1 MAAWHEETSVTGGIV
16 DTGKG
21 SQDLSLQP
29 LTSPDPLFL
38 MSEVRLASLESH
50 GVRRARRMR
59 GEQLNPGDGAVR
71 PMTTSP
77 SRPVLILNGAHAL
90 CGPCI
95 SPEMEASRGF
105 GGSSK
110 VPRGDDS
117 GEVCLGLSCW
127 RVDPSLVQDKITW
140 TAAEPNFQNYT

>member
-1 MAAWHEETSVTGGIV
+1 MVSSTPE
-16 DTGKG
+16 KG
-21 SQDLSLQP
+21 SQDLSLQFVHCAERRP
-29 LTSPDPLFL
+29 LTSPDPLFP

-59 GEQLNPGDGAVR
+59 GEQLDPGDGAVR

-77 SRPVLILNGAHAL
+77 SRPVLVLNGAHVL

-95 SPEMEASRGF
+95 SPEMGLKQPSRGF

-110 VPRGDDS
+110 VPRGDS
-117 GEVCLGLSCW
+117 GEVCLGSRSW

-140 TAAEPNFQNYT
+140 TAAGSDS

>member
-21 SQDLSLQP
+21 SQDWSLQFVHCAERRP
-29 LTSPDPLFL
+29 LTSPDPLFP
-38 MSEVRLASLESH
+38 MSEVRLASLD
-50 GVRRARRMR
+50 GK
-59 GEQLNPGDGAVR
+59 QLDPGDGAVR

-77 SRPVLILNGAHAL
+77 SRPVLVLNGAHVL

-95 SPEMEASRGF
+95 SPEMEASIGF

-110 VPRGDDS
+110 VPRGDS

-140 TAAEPNFQNYT
+140 TAAGPDY